1 MAGEGDAPGGV
12 KRTGVVVVGAGIT
25 GLALAHELSRR
36 RLAHVVLEAEDRP
49 GGVIRS
55 ARVEGKVLETGP
67 QRTRRVPPVDRLV
80 EQLGLAD
87 EILEAPDDLP
97 LYVYADG
104 DLRRVPTSIGQL
116 LRTDLL
122 SPRGKVRM
130 ALEPLTGAARPE
142 ETVAEF
148 VTRKLGREAHDR
160 LVGPLYGGI
169 YGSDTRDML
178 VELSLGRALTRVGAA
193 GRSLAW
199 TALRWMLSGA
209 ETPVACS
216 FRDGM
221 ETLPRALYRAH
232 ADRTRLGD
240 PVLDVSPAEGG
251 PEWRVTAE
259 SGSWLADD
267 VVLTVPSREA
277 ARLTGKALPALAG
290 RLDRFTYN
298 PIVTVH
304 LEGDCGLRGMGY
316 QIALGEDFATRGA
329 TWNESLFGR
338 EGVHT
343 TYLGGA
349 GREDLWEA
357 PDDELAGIALREFE
371 RVTGCETR
379 PLNVARVRMP
389 AWDRTWRVHDEI
401 ELPTGLHLCAA
412 YVSRAGIPGR
422 LEAARDLAEALA
434 DRSKDAG
441 SGSGFR
447 I

>member
-1 MAGEGDAPGGV
+1 VAGEGRAPDDV

-36 RLAHVVLEAEDRP
+36 ELTHVVLEAQDQP

-55 ARVEGKVLETGP
+55 ARVEGRVLETGP

-80 EQLGLAD
+80 EQLGLED
-87 EILEAPDDLP
+87 ELLEAPDDLP

-104 DLRRVPTSIGQL
+104 DLRRVPTSVGQL

-122 SPRGKVRM
+122 SLRGKLRM
-130 ALEPLTGAARPE
+130 ALEPLTGAARSD
-142 ETVAEF
+142 ETVADF

-160 LVGPLYGGI
+160 LIGPLYGGI
-169 YGSDTRDML
+169 YGSDTRNML
-178 VELSLGRALTRVGAA
+178 VEHSLGRALTRIGAG

-199 TALRWMLSGA
+199 TAIRWMLKGA
-209 ETPVACS
+209 ETPAACS

-221 ETLPRALYRAH
+221 QTLPRALYRTH
-232 ADRTRLGD
+232 ADRIRLGH
-240 PVLDVSPAEGG
+240 PVLDVSRAEGG
-251 PEWRVTAE
+251 QEWRVAVE
-259 SGSWLADD
+259 SSAWLADD

-277 ARLTGKALPALAG
+277 ARLTRRALPGLAG
-290 RLDRFTYN
+290 RLERFTYN

-338 EGVHT
+338 DGVHT

-357 PDDELAGIALREFE
+357 SDDELAAIARREFE
-371 RVTGCETR
+371 RITGCETR

-422 LEAARDLAEALA
+422 LEAARDLAESLT
-434 DRSKDAG
+434 DR
-441 SGSGFR
+441 
-447 I
+447 

>member
-1 MAGEGDAPGGV
+1 MPGGV

-25 GLALAHELSRR
+25 GLALAHELARR
-36 RLAHVVLEAEDRP
+36 DLEHVVLEADDEP

-55 ARVEGKVLETGP
+55 LRIEGRLLEIGP
-67 QRTRRVPPVDRLV
+67 QRTRRVSPVDRLV
-80 EQLGLAD
+80 EELGL
-87 EILEAPDDLP
+87 ERELLEAPDGLP
-97 LYVYADG
+97 LYVYAEG
-104 DLRRVPTSIGQL
+104 DLRRVPTSVGQL

-122 SPRGKVRM
+122 SLRGKLRM
-130 ALEPLTGAARPE
+130 ALEPLTAGARPD
-142 ETVAEF
+142 ETVADF

-178 VELSLGRALTRVGAA
+178 VEHSLGRALTRVGAT

-199 TALRWMLSGA
+199 TAIRWTLKGA
-209 ETPVACS
+209 QTPAACS

-221 ETLPRALYRAH
+221 QTLPRALYRAH
-232 ADRTRLGD
+232 ADRIHLAE
-240 PVLDVSPAEGG
+240 PVVDVSPTEGG
-251 PEWRVTAE
+251 QAWRVVAE

-277 ARLTGKALPALAG
+277 SRLTREALPALAG
-290 RLDRFTYN
+290 RLGRFTYN

-304 LEGDCGLRGMGY
+304 LEGHCGLRGMGY
-316 QIALGEDFATRGA
+316 QVALGEDFATRGA

-338 EGVHT
+338 DGVHT

-349 GREDLWEA
+349 GREDLWDA
-357 PDDELAGIALREFE
+357 PDDELAGIARREFE
-371 RVTGCETR
+371 WVTGCETR
-379 PLNVARVRMP
+379 PLNVARTRMP

-422 LEAARDLAEALA
+422 LEAARNLAEALA
-434 DRSKDAG
+434 DRPEDAG
-441 SGSGFR
+441 SEAGLR

>member
-1 MAGEGDAPGGV
+1 MN
-12 KRTGVVVVGAGIT
+12 RTGVVVVGAGIT
-25 GLALAHELSRR
+25 GLALAHELARR
-36 RLAHVVLEAEDRP
+36 DREHVVLEAEDRP

-55 ARVEGKVLETGP
+55 VRVEGKVLETGP

-80 EQLGLAD
+80 EQLDLEGEL
-87 EILEAPDDLP
+87 LEAPDDLP

-104 DLRRVPTSIGQL
+104 ELRRVPMSIGQL

-122 SPRGKVRM
+122 SLRGKLRM
-130 ALEPLTGAARPE
+130 ALEPLTPAARPD
-142 ETVAEF
+142 ETVADF

-160 LVGPLYGGI
+160 LIGPLYGGI

-178 VELSLGRALTRVGAA
+178 VEHSLGRALNRIGA
-193 GRSLAW
+193 GERSLAW
-199 TALRWMLSGA
+199 TGIRWMLKGA
-209 ETPVACS
+209 ETPAACS

-221 ETLPRALYRAH
+221 QTLPRALYRAH
-232 ADRTRLGD
+232 ADRIRLDD
-240 PVLDVSPAEGG
+240 PVLEVSRTEGDRT
-251 PEWRVTAE
+251 WRVTAE
-259 SGSWLADD
+259 SDGWLADD

-277 ARLTGKALPALAG
+277 ARLTREALPALAG
-290 RLDRFTYN
+290 RLERFTYN

-316 QIALGEDFATRGA
+316 QIALGEGFATRGA

-338 EGVHT
+338 DGVHT

-349 GREDLWEA
+349 GREDLWGA
-357 PDDELAGIALREFE
+357 PDDQLAGIARREFE

-379 PLNVARVRMP
+379 PLNVARSRMP
-389 AWDRTWRVHDEI
+389 AWDRTWKVQDEI

-422 LEAARDLAEALA
+422 LEAARDLAEALT
-434 DRSKDAG
+434 DRPEDAA
-441 SGSGFR
+441 SGAYGVDR
-447 I
+447 

>member
-1 MAGEGDAPGGV
+1 M

-25 GLALAHELSRR
+25 GLALAHELARR
-36 RLAHVVLEAEDRP
+36 GVEHVVLEAEDRP

-55 ARVEGKVLETGP
+55 VRVEGKVLEIGP

-80 EQLGLAD
+80 EQLDLEGEL
-87 EILEAPDDLP
+87 LEASDDLP

-104 DLRRVPTSIGQL
+104 DLRRVPMSVGQL
-116 LRTDLL
+116 VRTDLL
-122 SPRGKVRM
+122 SLRGKLRM
-130 ALEPLTGAARPE
+130 ALEPLSRGIRPG
-142 ETVAEF
+142 ETVADF
-148 VTRKLGREAHDR
+148 VIRKLGREAHDR

-178 VELSLGRALTRVGAA
+178 VEHSLGRALTRIGAA
-193 GRSLAW
+193 DRSLAV
-199 TALRWMLSGA
+199 TGLRWILKGA
-209 ETPVACS
+209 ETPAACS

-232 ADRTRLGD
+232 ADRILLGE
-240 PVLDVSPAEGG
+240 PVGDASLSERGR
-251 PEWRVTAE
+251 EWRVAAQ

-277 ARLTGKALPALAG
+277 ARLTRQAFPGLAG
-290 RLDRFTYN
+290 RLDRFAYN

-316 QIALGEDFATRGA
+316 QIALGEDFASRGA

-338 EGVHT
+338 DGVHT
-343 TYLGGA
+343 AYLGGA

-357 PDDELAGIALREFE
+357 PDDELARIARREFE
-371 RVTGCETR
+371 RVTGCVTR

-422 LEAARDLAEALA
+422 LEAARGLAEALA
-434 DRSKDAG
+434 HRSVDAG
-441 SGSGFR
+441 SGLGTGVGPG
-447 I
+447 